1 MKKKTLMITGASGFI
16 GSNFIKKY
24 ESEYNIV
31 PVCLIENKPE
41 DLDYTGVDTILHLA
55 ALVHQMKGAPEEKYF
70 EVNTELTKRLATVV
84 KEKGIKHFI
93 FYSTVK
99 VYGFDGEL
107 NNHNFILTENSP
119 CNPNDP
125 YGASKYEAEKILN
138 SLQDEKFK
146 VAIVRPPMVY
156 GKGVKGNMLS
166 LMKLIKIL
174 PMIPF
179 NYDNN
184 RRSIMSTENLLYMTH
199 LIIKNEADGIY
210 LGTEGNPVSI
220 KEIVESIEKGLGKK
234 KLNIKFP
241 NFVFSLLC
249 KVKPN
254 IMVRLYGTLAFK
266 QEDQYIKIGYRP
278 KDSMN
283 NQVKIMLG
291 DYKNAK

>member
-24 ESEYNIV
+24 EDEYNIV

-41 DLDYTGVDTILHLA
+41 DLDYEGVDTILHLA
-55 ALVHQMKGAPEEKYF
+55 ALVHQMKEAPEEKYF
-70 EVNTELTKRLATVV
+70 EVNTELTKRLAITA
-84 KEKGIKHFI
+84 KEKGVKHFV

-107 NNHNFILTENSP
+107 NNHDFILTEKSQ

-138 SLQDEKFK
+138 SLQNENFK
-146 VAIVRPPMVY
+146 VAMVRPPMVY

-166 LMKLIKIL
+166 LMKLINIL
-174 PMIPF
+174 PIIPF

-184 RRSIMSTENLLYMTH
+184 KRSIISTENLLYMTH
-199 LIIKNEADGIY
+199 LIIKNKADGVY
-210 LGTEGNPVSI
+210 LGTEGSPVSI
-220 KEIVESIEKGLGKK
+220 KEIAESIEKGLGKK
-234 KLNIKFP
+234 KINIKFP
-241 NFVFSLLC
+241 RVIFKLLC
-249 KVKPN
+249 KVKPD

-266 QEDQYIKIGYRP
+266 QEDNYNKIGYES
-278 KDSMN
+278 KDKMN
-283 NQVKIMLG
+283 NQIKLMIDKFGEL
-291 DYKNAK
+291 